1 MQLSWEAALMVKG
14 RVCSAFL
21 WMNSFRLSSFVST
34 SWSRSSRSLGAT
46 GAQETQPQAPF
57 CFPCLSVAFFVHL
70 PFYQGPCGVN
80 CWSPAWPLSRSSPRG
95 FPCAYVFAVT
105 LSTAYSTLGL
115 ARSLT
120 GFLLQGLLLPNLGF
134 FFSAFYSDLWIK
146 NGKFRDML
154 SVFPAGNASGK
165 LSLSQGKSTA
175 FLAVSFQCCTVL
187 LKAHYIAFYSSSICH
202 RCRFYLFESIH
213 LISLS
218 CFISWAVPGP
228 CISQVGCAILSEE
241 GCHGKQVFL
250 CR

>member
-1 MQLSWEAALMVKG
+1 MGCWAGVDVQLSREAALMVKG

-187 LKAHYIAFYSSSICH
+187 LKAH
-202 RCRFYLFESIH
+202 
-213 LISLS
+213 
-218 CFISWAVPGP
+218 
-228 CISQVGCAILSEE
+228 
-241 GCHGKQVFL
+241 
-250 CR
+250 

>member
-1 MQLSWEAALMVKG
+1 MLSIPVDEQLSSVFLCEHLLEPPVPWERQAHKKRNL
-14 RVCSAFL
+14 RPL
-21 WMNSFRLSSFVST
+21 FVSLV
-34 SWSRSSRSLGAT
+34 SQWL
-46 GAQETQPQAPF
+46 
-57 CFPCLSVAFFVHL
+57 FFVHL

-154 SVFPAGNASGK
+154 SVFPAGNTSGK

-175 FLAVSFQCCTVL
+175 FLAASFQ
-187 LKAHYIAFYSSSICH
+187 
-202 RCRFYLFESIH
+202 
-213 LISLS
+213 
-218 CFISWAVPGP
+218 
-228 CISQVGCAILSEE
+228 
-241 GCHGKQVFL
+241 
-250 CR
+250 

>member
-1 MQLSWEAALMVKG
+1 MSLTGGNDPPAAPGSSEECSRGMLGWSWCAALPGSSSAGEKQSLLSIPVDEQLSSV
-14 RVCSAFL
+14 FL
-21 WMNSFRLSSFVST
+21 CEHLLEPQLP
-34 SWSRSSRSLGAT
+34 SLGAT

-146 NGKFRDML
+146 NGKFHDML

-175 FLAVSFQCCTVL
+175 FWLYHSGDVVS
-187 LKAHYIAFYSSSICH
+187 Y
-202 RCRFYLFESIH
+202 
-213 LISLS
+213 
-218 CFISWAVPGP
+218 
-228 CISQVGCAILSEE
+228 
-241 GCHGKQVFL
+241 
-250 CR
+250 